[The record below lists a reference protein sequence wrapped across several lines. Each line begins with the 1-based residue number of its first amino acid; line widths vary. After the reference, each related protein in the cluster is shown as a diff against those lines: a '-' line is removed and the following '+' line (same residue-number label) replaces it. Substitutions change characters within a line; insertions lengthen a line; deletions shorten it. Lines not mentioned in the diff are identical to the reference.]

1 MGFNKI
7 IVFQQVLGAH
17 LINKIRVK
25 TIMNIYIKAFWLKLL
40 GVMFWKQVTKL
51 IFFCHIVLCGFHVYS
66 YAFIIM
72 PSERNIRTFDG

>member
-40 GVMFWKQVTKL
+40 GVMF
-51 IFFCHIVLCGFHVYS
+51 
-66 YAFIIM
+66 
-72 PSERNIRTFDG
+72 

>member
-25 TIMNIYIKAFWLKLL
+25 TIMNIYLNF
-40 GVMFWKQVTKL
+40 
-51 IFFCHIVLCGFHVYS
+51 
-66 YAFIIM
+66 
-72 PSERNIRTFDG
+72 